1 MKALDSAQQKDEP
14 FFLYMAHYAIH
25 TPIQPDYRFY
35 QKYLDKGLPPVEAA
49 YATLIEG
56 MDKSL
61 GDLMDYLER
70 NHLTENTVILF
81 MSDNGGLAAHTR
93 AGELHTQNYPLNS
106 GKGSAYEGGV
116 REPMIVSW
124 PGVVAPDTKCG
135 DYLMIEDFYP
145 TILEMARIKD
155 YKTVQPIDGVSFVPL
170 LTGTGDPSKGRSL
183 FWNMPNNWGN
193 DGPGINFNCAV
204 RNGDW
209 KLIYYYGTGKKEL
222 FNISDDIGEK
232 NDLSTR
238 HPEIVKRLSKELGDH
253 LRKVD
258 AQRPSF
264 KATGKA
270 CPWPDEI
277 N

>member
-1 MKALDSAQQKDEP
+1 M
-14 FFLYMAHYAIH
+14 
-25 TPIQPDYRFY
+25 
-35 QKYLDKGLPPVEAA
+35 
-49 YATLIEG
+49 
-56 MDKSL
+56 SL
-61 GDLMDYLER
+61 
-70 NHLTENTVILF
+70 
-81 MSDNGGLAAHTR
+81 A
-93 AGELHTQNYPLNS
+93 
-106 GKGSAYEGGV
+106 
-116 REPMIVSW
+116 
-124 PGVVAPDTKCG
+124 
-135 DYLMIEDFYP
+135 
-145 TILEMARIKD
+145 
-155 YKTVQPIDGVSFVPL
+155 
-170 LTGTGDPSKGRSL
+170 
-183 FWNMPNNWGN
+183 N
-193 DGPGINFNCAV
+193 DGIGNRFENLVFFKERTEVIAPKSQLNTEMCIRDS